1 MTKIKLLAALIFIL
15 SLLLAYYS
23 KYTSSQNEL
32 HIKTLKRI
40 HEQKAFTQEI
50 SKNIFYI
57 YNSGNSST
65 KDLDKSIKIFVN
77 NMNQRE
83 EILDNIFSS
92 DIQKQ
97 REKIVKEWNAFYLLV
112 QKFRDLNRVNSNAY
126 TNIALEEIVKQIYEA
141 NARLIVEFNRLIKM
155 YKEKFEYFIYFSKI
169 VQITLFISL
178 IVLLIYFFTQ
188 LKDIITFI
196 QNFLSTSKKVASKE
210 SIKGIQTIETNSS
223 VNAVTEAAD
232 NFNALVNK
240 INISIDYSSESIAN
254 ASESLETIEKNIE
267 ELLDFMSSVDTKNS
281 YDKEMIKKEDILIEA
296 LDELSASLQKL
307 QKLKNN
313 LNNFKKQD

>member
-65 KDLDKSIKIFVN
+65 KDLDRSIKIFVN